1 MATLLSMTG
10 CGEAHC
16 AQDGISYSLEIRA
29 FNNRYFKASIKLP
42 ETLQFLEERVEK
54 ALRSE
59 LGRGSVIYQLRVRD
73 QRAAAAYGVNVAAL
87 QAYVDQISRARL
99 PEGVSAAVDLGTL
112 AALPGVCQPP
122 EPDEDFRQ
130 QQAAIIDRLTREAL
144 AHLVAMRLRE
154 GEALRADLRGHCDG
168 IRAQLQLVE
177 QRVPDVV
184 VLYQERLA
192 ARVNTLLEESRLQLE
207 ADALAR
213 EVALY
218 ADRCDV
224 TEEITRLRSHLDQF
238 LAACDSGDQVGR
250 KLDFLAQEMLRE
262 ANTIGSKSNDVRIVQ
277 AIVEIKSLV
286 DRLKEQV
293 QNVA

>member
-1 MATLLSMTG
+1 MATLVSMTG
-10 CGEAHC
+10 CGEAHH
-16 AQDGISYSLEIRA
+16 AQEGVSYSLEIRT

-42 ETLQFLEERVEK
+42 ETLQFLEDRVEK
-54 ALRSE
+54 ALRAQ

-87 QAYVDQISRARL
+87 QAYVDQVSRARL
-99 PEGVSAAVDLGTL
+99 PDGVAAAVDLGTL

-122 EPDEDFRQ
+122 EPDDSFREM
-130 QQAAIIDRLTREAL
+130 QADIIDRMTRDAL
-144 AHLVAMRLRE
+144 AQVVNMRLRE
-154 GEALRADLRGHCDG
+154 GEALLADLRSHCDG
-168 IRAQLQLVE
+168 IRTQLETVE
-177 QRVPDVV
+177 VRVPDVV
-184 VLYQERLA
+184 VSYHERLA
-192 ARVNTLLEESRLQLE
+192 NRVKNLLEESRLQLE

-213 EVALY
+213 EVAIY

-238 LAACDSGDQVGR
+238 LAACDNGDQVGR
-250 KLDFLAQEMLRE
+250 KLDFLTQEMLRE
-262 ANTIGSKSNDVRIVQ
+262 ANTIGSKSNDVRIMQ